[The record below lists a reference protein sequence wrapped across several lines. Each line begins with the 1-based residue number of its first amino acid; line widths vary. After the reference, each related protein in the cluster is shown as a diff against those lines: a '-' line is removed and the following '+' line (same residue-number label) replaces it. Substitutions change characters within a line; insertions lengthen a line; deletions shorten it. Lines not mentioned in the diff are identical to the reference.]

1 MKLVQFELSML
12 SEVVAL
18 WNEVVEERKFY
29 KTFTEEAFL
38 NKVINND
45 HFTYEGTVVALKDG
59 KVIGFANGIVKSHE
73 RTNPDAP
80 AYMSCVLVKKEFR
93 NRGIGKALLFKVEDH
108 FKSLGKKVVRLV
120 FLNAFNF
127 EWYIPNTDYHDHPG
141 APAVPMN
148 SPEYF
153 FYLHNN
159 YYVQGHIDAFHLPLS
174 EYELPQK
181 VVDKMKENEE
191 KGFVIELYDP
201 AKHFG
206 WEEFY
211 KNIENP
217 GFENAIRSSLKKEV
231 LEDLLIAHQNG
242 KIVGWTGPM
251 YNQPSGRGYFAGI
264 AVDPNVGGGG
274 IGKSLFCM
282 LCEYSKRNGAK
293 FMSFFT
299 GLENK
304 ARNIYL
310 YAGFKIIQS
319 FAIMKKDL

>member
-29 KTFTEEAFL
+29 KPFTEEAFL